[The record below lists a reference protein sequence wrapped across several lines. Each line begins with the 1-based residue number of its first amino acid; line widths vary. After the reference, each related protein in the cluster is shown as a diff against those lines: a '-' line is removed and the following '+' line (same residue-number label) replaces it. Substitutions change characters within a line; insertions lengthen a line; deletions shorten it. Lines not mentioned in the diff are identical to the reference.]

1 MKSPPFLCMCDM
13 FFGFAKAN
21 PEKAMK
27 SKNDSQRNGIKNG
40 LTGRMT
46 WGQKSKLPKT
56 VFQQPK
62 RTVPLLLGPFYLA
75 FQKKNNGQFGG
86 YFLTAA

>member
-40 LTGRMT
+40 LPGRLT
-46 WGQKSKLPKT
+46 WGHISKLP
-56 VFQQPK
+56 
-62 RTVPLLLGPFYLA
+62 
-75 FQKKNNGQFGG
+75 
-86 YFLTAA
+86 